1 MDTLEPT
8 ALPDRF
14 DDVETLEEFLSRPSR
29 ALIDDMKRLDG
40 DVLILGVGGKMGP
53 TLARLAKRAAPE
65 KRIVGVAR
73 FSRSDLRD
81 RLEGQGIET
90 IACDLLDR
98 EVVVD
103 LPRLRNVVF
112 MAGRKFGSTGAEEL
126 TWAMNAWVP
135 TIVAE
140 TFTDS
145 RIVVFSTGN
154 IYPFA
159 PIGGPAPTE
168 ATPPGTGSGEYGLS
182 CLGRERLFQYFSDKH
197 GTPGRILRLNYAIEM
212 RYGVLHDVARKIVTG
227 GAVDLTMGQVNVIWQ
242 GDANAQ
248 ALRALHH
255 CTTPT
260 SPLNVSGPETI
271 SIQALAL
278 ALGERLGRDPIF
290 SGEEADSAL
299 LTDAGLAAG
308 LFGYPLVP
316 LARAVGWTA
325 DWVKRGMPSLA
336 KATHYEAR
344 DGKF

>member
-8 ALPDRF
+8 ALSDRF

-73 FSRSDLRD
+73 FSQTDLRD

-145 RIVVFSTGN
+145 R
-154 IYPFA
+154 
-159 PIGGPAPTE
+159 GGPLRRRA
-168 ATPPGTGSGEYGLS
+168 
-182 CLGRERLFQYFSDKH
+182 SD
-197 GTPGRILRLNYAIEM
+197 
-212 RYGVLHDVARKIVTG
+212 
-227 GAVDLTMGQVNVIWQ
+227 
-242 GDANAQ
+242 
-248 ALRALHH
+248 
-255 CTTPT
+255 
-260 SPLNVSGPETI
+260 
-271 SIQALAL
+271 
-278 ALGERLGRDPIF
+278 RLGDRCRADGSADFQDRRPHRRHR
-290 SGEEADSAL
+290 SGH
-299 LTDAGLAAG
+299 
-308 LFGYPLVP
+308 V
-316 LARAVGWTA
+316 
-325 DWVKRGMPSLA
+325 
-336 KATHYEAR
+336 
-344 DGKF
+344 